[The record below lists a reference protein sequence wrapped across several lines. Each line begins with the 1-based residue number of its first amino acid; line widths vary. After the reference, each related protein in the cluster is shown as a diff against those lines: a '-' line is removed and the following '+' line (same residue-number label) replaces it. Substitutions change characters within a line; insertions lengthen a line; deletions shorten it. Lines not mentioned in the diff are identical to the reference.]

1 MCLSVCYPPITRF
14 GGYCEASL
22 CPYYCEADSKAH
34 PAQEVCRKRWRLSR
48 GPADSRGFAEYGGPD
63 RSLDCFPLEGPPC
76 QCIDLAPQ
84 LAEVWYGRA
93 TGRKSF
99 VSPSRVDGKAALSLL
114 TLPCSLWAFI

>member
-1 MCLSVCYPPITRF
+1 MCLSVWYPPINHF
-14 GGYCEASL
+14 GGYGEASL

-84 LAEVWYGRA
+84 LAEVMVW
-93 TGRKSF
+93 TGSWKDI
-99 VSPSRVDGKAALSLL
+99 VRVAL
-114 TLPCSLWAFI
+114 TG